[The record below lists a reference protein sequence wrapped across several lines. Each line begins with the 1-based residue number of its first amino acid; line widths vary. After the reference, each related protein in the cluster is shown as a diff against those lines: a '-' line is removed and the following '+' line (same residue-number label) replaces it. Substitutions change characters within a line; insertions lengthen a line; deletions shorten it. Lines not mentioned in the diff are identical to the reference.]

1 MPKSNRKQYWKINLN
16 EFECRLQTKTRQTNQ
31 SSRQA
36 FAFFTFMSND
46 QKHWAALF
54 QIFFTSLS
62 VQTNQFQFFFVQLPL
77 NVCAQKRAL
86 FFSLFLVSTIV
97 DLCLNVMQ
105 VSQCKILYSFLVLS
119 TTNALA
125 YFTFCYC
132 YFYFCYP
139 VMYRKS
145 EKNREREKKN
155 ARNFSHVFVICF
167 TTIQRANEGFGISVT
182 LN

>member
-1 MPKSNRKQYWKINLN
+1 MPIANKNSPDESIIAPSVRLFHVHVKRSKTLSCIIPDIFHFAICTN
-16 EFECRLQTKTRQTNQ
+16 E
-31 SSRQA
+31 S
-36 FAFFTFMSND
+36 
-46 QKHWAALF
+46 
-54 QIFFTSLS
+54 IPI
-62 VQTNQFQFFFVQLPL
+62 FFFVQLPL

-105 VSQCKILYSFLVLS
+105 VSQCKMLYSILVLS

-139 VMYRKS
+139 VMYRRS
-145 EKNREREKKN
+145 EKNREKKN